1 MRLVVAILG
10 LFTYAAFIGFP
21 IIYAVDRLV

>member
-1 MRLVVAILG
+1 MRLIVSIIG

-21 IIYAVDRLV
+21 IIYIVDRLV